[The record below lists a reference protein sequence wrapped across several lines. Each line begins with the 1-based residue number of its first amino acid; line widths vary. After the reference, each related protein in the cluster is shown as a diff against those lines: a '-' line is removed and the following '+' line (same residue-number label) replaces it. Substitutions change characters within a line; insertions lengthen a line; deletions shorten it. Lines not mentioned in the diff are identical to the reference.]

1 MRFLGCCGVDKDT
14 PLIWRQPPCFQG
26 GYHAGMDAFMTPEAG
41 LVGLFLA
48 SFLSATL
55 LPGGSEI
62 ALLAFVHAHPETTLQ
77 AWGMA
82 TLGNTLGG
90 VSSYAVARLLPA
102 RFGHALEGRHQVLVQ
117 RWGAAALVLGWVPI
131 IGDLLCVA
139 AGMLRLPLL
148 QCTLWLALGKG
159 LRYLALLEGWQLLR
173 LQA

>member
-1 MRFLGCCGVDKDT
+1 
-14 PLIWRQPPCFQG
+14 
-26 GYHAGMDAFMTPEAG
+26 MTPEAG
-41 LVGLFLA
+41 LIGLFLA

-62 ALLAFVHAHPETTLQ
+62 ALVALVHAHPEATWQ
-77 AWGMA
+77 AWGVA
-82 TLGNTLGG
+82 TVGNTLGG
-90 VSSYAVARLLPA
+90 VSSYALARLLPA
-102 RFGHALEGRHQVLVQ
+102 RYGQKLEGRHAALIQ

-148 QCTLWLALGKG
+148 PCTLWLALGKG
-159 LRYLALLEGWQLLR
+159 LRYMALLEGWQLLR